1 MREARLAGS
10 DWVKSIL
17 GGLDE
22 HVVRGKRERERERA
36 PWSRGQQHKALS
48 SEKRGPVGNA
58 SVRTDPGAGAREW

>member
-22 HVVRGKRERERERA
+22 HVVRGKRERERE
-36 PWSRGQQHKALS
+36 
-48 SEKRGPVGNA
+48 GPLEQRSAAQGTVIRKEGP
-58 SVRTDPGAGAREW
+58 SG